1 MVVNGSLGQAADPL
15 ALVRTPP
22 RCHELLRSL
31 LDLLQRAR
39 REAPALR
46 VQLYGCLLQYM
57 QYCRGSRLGACTP
70 VVLEAVIEGW
80 TAAAPGMAAGGGGF
94 QRNGGGGQQL
104 LLLGGAGD
112 GGGCG
117 TPGGHRGAP
126 PTASSVAAASRLDAT
141 QDAIERGNAVLLTDQ
156 VRRCGILSRTW
167 STFFLPDSPVRLSPP
182 SFTPLSSPP
191 PLSLPPL
198 QASSLVDLLSR
209 DALDQS
215 APQLHQALAL
225 HLLAALAGPP
235 GGEPQQVWKV

>member
-1 MVVNGSLGQAADPL
+1 MNGSLGQAADPL

-80 TAAAPGMAAGGGGF
+80 TAAAPPVMATGGGF
-94 QRNGGGGQQL
+94 QRNGGGGGQQQQL
-104 LLLGGAGD
+104 LLM
-112 GGGCG
+112 GGGGGNGGTGG
-117 TPGGHRGAP
+117 TPGGQRGA

-156 VRRCGILSRTW
+156 VRTYV
-167 STFFLPDSPVRLSPP
+167 LPDRRHHC
-182 SFTPLSSPP
+182 T
-191 PLSLPPL
+191 
-198 QASSLVDLLSR
+198 A
-209 DALDQS
+209 DAGQEW
-215 APQLHQALAL
+215 A
-225 HLLAALAGPP
+225 
-235 GGEPQQVWKV
+235 